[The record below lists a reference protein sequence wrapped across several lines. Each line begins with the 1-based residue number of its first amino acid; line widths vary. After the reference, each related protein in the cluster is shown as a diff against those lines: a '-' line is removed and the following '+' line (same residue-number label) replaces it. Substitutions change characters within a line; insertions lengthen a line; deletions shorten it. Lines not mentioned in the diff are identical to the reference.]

1 MSEAATSFQ
10 TAASL
15 YQELVVERARRPLHG
30 GELDPADGAGDG
42 TNPLCGDKVRVS
54 VRFDADHRVAAILH
68 RTRGCAIC
76 AASADLMADSVTG
89 LDEAR
94 VESLYGRFDQL
105 LQQGADALEPDG
117 REQLGLLL
125 AFSDLH
131 DYRSRRKCATLPWSA
146 LRAAFKSAKEP

>member
-1 MSEAATSFQ
+1 LSEAAASFQ
-10 TAASL
+10 TAESL
-15 YQELVVERARRPLHG
+15 YQELVVERARRPVHA

-54 VRFDADHRVAAILH
+54 VRLDADRHVTEILH

-76 AASADLMADSVTG
+76 AASADLMADSVKG
-89 LDEAR
+89 LDEVR
-94 VESLYGRFDQL
+94 IETLYGRFDQL
-105 LQQGADALEPDG
+105 LQQGADALEPDE

-131 DYRSRRKCATLPWSA
+131 EYRSRRKCATLPWSA
-146 LRAAFKSAKEP
+146 LRAAFKSAEEP